1 MAIRKQNRKKHFLV
15 FVAQVN
21 SLHLSLALYKPKPGI
36 TKPLFMAHNYQT
48 SIIGITFGPKW

>member
-36 TKPLFMAHNYQT
+36 TKPLFMANNYQT
-48 SIIGITFGPKW
+48 